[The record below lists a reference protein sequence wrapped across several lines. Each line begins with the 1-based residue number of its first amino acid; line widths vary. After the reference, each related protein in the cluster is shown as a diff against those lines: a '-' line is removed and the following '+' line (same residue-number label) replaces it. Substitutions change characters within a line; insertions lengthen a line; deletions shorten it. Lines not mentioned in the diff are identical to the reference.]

1 MIVIIDLYSAC
12 TGDSHKNFMSD
23 FSHFSSIILRNRKNE
38 IERETWR
45 RADNQPG
52 IQSEIIKGNGM
63 SKR

>member
-23 FSHFSSIILRNRKNE
+23 FSHSSSIILRNRKNE

-45 RADNQPG
+45 RTDNQPG
-52 IQSEIIKGNGM
+52 I
-63 SKR
+63 